1 MAKLKSAKETHVRE
15 RLGTPTDLKPEAT
28 RDISAALAGLLADVF
43 ALYMKTKNFHWHMSG
58 PHFRDYH
65 LLLDEQGEQIFD
77 MTDDVA
83 ERARKIGGAT
93 LRSIGDIARRQRILD
108 NDADYVDPKD
118 MLAELRDD
126 NERLTSIMRQVH
138 NVCDTTA
145 MSRRRACSRTGSMRP
160 SDGPGSCSRR
170 RAAAR
175 GRTTDPGGR
184 LGGRQAGDRRQ
195 PRLRPSGAGFS
206 GGVRM
211 IASDERGPTRL
222 MARRASPSPVSP
234 LKYS

>member
-1 MAKLKSAKETHVRE
+1 MAKLKSVKETHVRE

-138 NVCDTTA
+138 NVCDTYGDVATA
-145 MSRRRACSRTGSMRP
+145 SLLENWIDETERRTWFLFEATRGS
-160 SDGPGSCSRR
+160 
-170 RAAAR
+170 
-175 GRTTDPGGR
+175 
-184 LGGRQAGDRRQ
+184 LGAND
-195 PRLRPSGAGFS
+195 
-206 GGVRM
+206 
-211 IASDERGPTRL
+211 
-222 MARRASPSPVSP
+222 
-234 LKYS
+234 

>member
-1 MAKLKSAKETHVRE
+1 MPTHATESKKAAKTSNPDDFTPEQVKE
-15 RLGTPTDLKPEAT
+15 LSD
-28 RDISAALAGLLADVF
+28 ALNPLLADVF
-43 ALYMKTKNFHWHMSG
+43 VLYIKTKNFHWHMSG

-138 NVCDTTA
+138 NVCDTYGDVATA
-145 MSRRRACSRTGSMRP
+145 SLLENWIDETERRTWFLFEATRGS
-160 SDGPGSCSRR
+160 PG
-170 RAAAR
+170 AN
-175 GRTTDPGGR
+175 D
-184 LGGRQAGDRRQ
+184 
-195 PRLRPSGAGFS
+195 
-206 GGVRM
+206 
-211 IASDERGPTRL
+211 
-222 MARRASPSPVSP
+222 
-234 LKYS
+234 